1 MHELS
6 IAMSMIDIASEEV
19 AGRGGGRVTALHLK
33 LGPLSGV
40 VKDALLFS
48 YDVAASGTALEGSS
62 LVIEEV
68 PLIVFCRS
76 CNQQQTIETIQ
87 HLGCPV
93 CGELTPEVV
102 SGRELQIVAME
113 IEEAA
118 SEGSN
123 NTLQAKSVGGEPLA
137 SSFQHPARFV

>member
-6 IAMSMIDIASEEV
+6 IAMSMIDIAAEE
-19 AGRGGGRVTALHLK
+19 AAARNGGRVTALHLK

-48 YDVAASGTALEGSS
+48 YDVAASGTALEGSL

-68 PLIVFCRS
+68 PVVVFCRS

-87 HLGCPV
+87 HLACPV
-93 CGELTPEVV
+93 CGELTPEVI

-113 IEEAA
+113 LEDPESEPRNNAFEAT
-118 SEGSN
+118 SMRCDP
-123 NTLQAKSVGGEPLA
+123 V
-137 SSFQHPARFV
+137 ARAL

>member
-6 IAMSMIDIASEEV
+6 IAMSMIDIASEEAAAV
-19 AGRGGGRVTALHLK
+19 GGGRVMALHLK

-40 VKDALLFS
+40 IKDALLFS

-68 PLIVFCRS
+68 PVVVFCRS
-76 CNQQQTIETIQ
+76 CNQQRTIETIQ
-87 HLGCPV
+87 HLGCPL
-93 CGELTPEVV
+93 CGELAPEVV

-113 IEEAA
+113 IEDSANESSDDVLPAA
-118 SEGSN
+118 SLVDVEG
-123 NTLQAKSVGGEPLA
+123 
-137 SSFQHPARFV
+137 

>member
-6 IAMSMIDIASEEV
+6 IAMSMIDIAREE
-19 AGRGGGRVTALHLK
+19 AAARGDGRVIALHLR

-48 YDVAASGTALEGSS
+48 YEVAAAGTELETSR

-68 PLIVFCRS
+68 PVIVFCQS
-76 CNQQQTIETIQ
+76 CNQQRTIETIQ
-87 HLGCPV
+87 LLCCSV
-93 CGELTPEVV
+93 CGELTPEVI

-113 IEEAA
+113 IDDTATDDAA
-118 SEGSN
+118 VN
-123 NTLQAKSVGGEPLA
+123 NASPGTRLSVVGA
-137 SSFQHPARFV
+137 